1 MILLKKKNEDGTYFE
16 FKEILAS
23 GYDIDEQPNLIN
35 KVQFVNGNR
44 KKIVTNYNDV
54 IIEVNLGC
62 FDGETLAE
70 YLLKATDGEYEYYSL
85 KEKTMKRANF
95 IVTVPQL
102 GIENSSDEILVKDFV
117 MTLEKSSD
125 IV

>member
-1 MILLKKKNEDGTYFE
+1 MILLKKKNEDDTYFE

-44 KKIVTNYNDV
+44 KKIVTNYEDV

-62 FDGETLAE
+62 FDGETLAD
-70 YLLKATDGEYEYYSL
+70 YLSKAKDGEYEYYSL
-85 KEKTMKRANF
+85 KDKIMKKANF

-102 GIENSSDEILVKDFV
+102 GVENSSDEILVKDFV